1 MRTFKLGHHTDHL
14 QSSDESE
21 VYWQNPADTAD
32 AAAAAADGPGT
43 VAGTTSTSGKGVVR
57 SFEIS
62 AREEA

>member
-32 AAAAAADGPGT
+32 PAADGPGT
-43 VAGTTSTSGKGVVR
+43 VAGTTTSGKGVVR